1 MSELA
6 AFQDAFSA
14 ALFDPELGAPSV
26 SVELGGLGVSCG
38 FGAQPGFAVY
48 RNTVTK
54 GCIDALQANYPA
66 VARLVG
72 EEWFRAAA
80 LVHVRA
86 EPPGS
91 PVLLDYGAGFARFI
105 EAFAPAAELP
115 YLADVARLDR
125 YWSEAHVAA
134 DDPVLAPAAISA
146 LTPAQLEGTRL
157 RLHAAARWQPFD
169 TQPIFTIWQ
178 RNRNADDNQ
187 SEIEWL
193 GEAALITRP
202 HGAVEA
208 RRIDAAACKF
218 LDACAA
224 GETLAGAALA
234 ALTADPQTDLAQL
247 MALLLEAGAFS
258 ELQQI
263 ESTPEE
269 TKP

>member
-1 MSELA
+1 MTSMSELA

-14 ALFDPELGAPSV
+14 ALLDPESDAPG
-26 SVELGGLGVSCG
+26 ELA
-38 FGAQPGFAVY
+38 AQPAFAVY

-54 GCIDALQANYPA
+54 GCIDALRANYPS

-72 EEWFRAAA
+72 EEWFHAAA

-86 EPPGS
+86 EPPCS

-125 YWSEAHVAA
+125 FWSEAHVAA
-134 DDPVLAPAAISA
+134 DDPVLAPAEIAA
-146 LTPAQLEGTRL
+146 LTPAQLETTRP
-157 RLHAAARWQPFD
+157 RPHAAARWQRFD
-169 TQPIFTIWQ
+169 AQPIFTIWR
-178 RNRNADDNQ
+178 RNRNADDDQ
-187 SEIEWL
+187 SEIEWQ
-193 GEAALITRP
+193 GEAVLITRP

-208 RRIDAAACKF
+208 RRIDAATCAF

-224 GETLAGAALA
+224 GERLAEAVLAALA
-234 ALTADPQTDLAQL
+234 ADPKTDLAQL
-247 MALLLEAGAFS
+247 IALLLEAGALS
-258 ELQQI
+258 ELQQTDSI
-263 ESTPEE
+263 PEE